1 MALPEGSYTQTA
13 YVVNNLEESA
23 AHWSKVSG
31 AGPWFVSEAET
42 KNTIYRGKPS
52 GFGFRIALAFLGATQ
67 LELVQMTDEEPSI
80 FKEIR
85 DKRGFGFHHICPQI
99 SGLSG
104 EGFEERC
111 HEMESQGLHVAMT
124 TEVTGTG
131 RFAYYDALD
140 SIGCF
145 IEIVEFGKA
154 YALVPYMAD
163 LHLAW
168 DGKDPIRKIETLFG
182 KF

>member
-23 AHWSKVSG
+23 AHWAKVSG
-31 AGPWFVSEAET
+31 AGPWFISEAKT

-52 GFGFRIALAFLGATQ
+52 SFKFRIALAFLGASQ
-67 LELVQMTDEEPSI
+67 LELVQILDDGPSV
-80 FKEIR
+80 FKETL
-85 DKRGFGFHHICPQI
+85 DKSGPGFNHICPQI

-104 EGFEERC
+104 DTFDERC
-111 HEMESQGLHVAMT
+111 REMERRGLQVAMT
-124 TEVTGTG
+124 TEVIGTG

-140 SIGCF
+140 SLGCF
-145 IEIVEFGKA
+145 IEIVEFGKG
-154 YALVPYMAD
+154 YAVVPYIAD

-168 DGKDPIRKIETLFG
+168 DGKEPIRKIETLFG